1 MQFALGGLLMGNIAA
16 EDDFT
21 RHFFD
26 GLRSRKLFSLAENYS
41 LRRLATPEKL
51 STEQRVAFTLELS
64 RTLVEHA
71 QHSTAGEQAELW
83 RKGHDVLADLIAAVP
98 NNPRR
103 MMIEA
108 ESAFV
113 LASQGEWLRW
123 QIELVPEDRSTREQA
138 LTTLGRGITKLREL
152 DRDLAETLRKPAVA
166 SSGKDEPRPHE
177 WRWLWQDVRFRLAGS
192 LLDHAQLLPVTSP
205 DRAAILIDAEKLL
218 KTLAGS
224 PDDDEVTWNSRVLL
238 AQCHRLLG
246 DPAHALAVLDALQ
259 QREPPAAVIDRLIAE
274 RTRALLAL
282 KRTDDAQQALTTHL
296 RTRQPLPG
304 ELAYLQAQ
312 MWSARFEAAG
322 RDRADAEAAIWRQR
336 LEQLV
341 EQVEHD
347 VGGYWAARCRIVMQQ
362 AQDAQTYG
370 SKVAALVRVA
380 QAAFHDKRP
389 ADAIAKYGEA
399 AALANRESKP
409 EVAFDLAFT
418 RASVQLQIKNWTEAA
433 ASFKELSDRF
443 ENNPRAAEAHL
454 LQAFALGKLFEEKST
469 QVRRLAYIAALDEHR
484 RRFANHATTSE
495 ATWMQAQFE
504 EQRGQWTAALELYR
518 LVNRDH
524 ARGPAAL
531 IAIARCHER
540 ILHRLRELNQPPADW
555 ESAAV
560 TELRHV
566 LAPDSKWPKRLD
578 DSQAEVAVRLAAILL
593 TRQPPEFVE
602 ADRWLQLAMTRDGD
616 EVELPT
622 TASRRASALPLR
634 IVSLAGQGRA
644 TQARDLLTSLTTTT
658 PKDLL
663 RIVEGLFAVPK
674 DLRSTTKGDLDE
686 LRLQAVENLARHREQ
701 LAAPEQRRLDL
712 CLVQAYLDT
721 GQFRKAI
728 ERHDSLATQAA
739 RDPALLQ
746 RLAEVVS
753 GCDRPECRE
762 KAQATWRKLES
773 VLAAGS
779 AEWFHARYQ
788 VALIAVELGR
798 LDECRKLI
806 GVTKLLYPELG
817 GEEMRKKLLELERR
831 CAQ

>member
-1 MQFALGGLLMGNIAA
+1 MLLLGCLLAGNIATA
-16 EDDFT
+16 EDDAT
-21 RHFFD
+21 RRFFD

-51 STEQRVAFTLELS
+51 STEQRVDFTLELS

-71 QHSTAGEQAELW
+71 QHSSGDEQVELW
-83 RKGHDVLADLIAAVP
+83 QKAHEVLADLFAVMLD
-98 NNPRR
+98 NPRR
-103 MMIEA
+103 ILIEA

-113 LASQGEWLRW
+113 LAAQGEWLRW
-123 QIELVPEDRSTREQA
+123 QSELVPEDRSTREQA
-138 LTTLGRGITKLREL
+138 LTTLEQAITKLRDLERKCVERFRNPLGEL
-152 DRDLAETLRKPAVA
+152 
-166 SSGKDEPRPHE
+166 RPHE
-177 WRWLWQDVRFRLAGS
+177 LRWLWQTVHFRLASS
-192 LLDHAQLLPVTSP
+192 LF
-205 DRAAILIDAEKLL
+205 DRAQSLPADSPNRVLILIEVEELL
-218 KTLAGS
+218 GPFAGLQ
-224 PDDDEVTWNSRVLL
+224 DDDALTWNCRVLL
-238 AQCHRLLG
+238 AQCHRLG
-246 DPAHALAVLDALQ
+246 DNYEQALVVLDTLQ
-259 QREPPAAVIDRLIAE
+259 KREPPPVVIDRLVAE
-274 RTRALLAL
+274 RTRVLLAL

-304 ELAYLQAQ
+304 ELAYLQTQ
-312 MWSARFEAAG
+312 MWSARFETAG
-322 RDRADAEAAIWRQR
+322 RERADAEVAIWKQR

-341 EQVEHD
+341 EQVERD
-347 VGGYWAARCRIVMQQ
+347 VGGYWAARCRLVMQQ
-362 AQDAQTYG
+362 AQDTQAYG

-389 ADAIAKYGEA
+389 VDAIAKYGEA

-418 RASVQLQIKNWTEAA
+418 RGSVQLQIKNWTDAA
-433 ASFKELSDRF
+433 TSFKELADRF

-454 LQAFALGKLFEEKST
+454 LQAFALGKLFEERST
-469 QVRRLAYIAALDEHR
+469 QVRRLAYTAALEEHR
-484 RRFANHATTSE
+484 RRFANHATAAE
-495 ATWMQAQFE
+495 ASWMQAQFE

-518 LVNRDH
+518 LVDRDH

-531 IAIARCHER
+531 IAIGRCHER
-540 ILHRLRELNQPPADW
+540 ILHRLRELNQPTADW
-555 ESAAV
+555 EFAAV
-560 TELRHV
+560 TELRQV
-566 LAPDSKWPKRLD
+566 LAPDTKWPKRLD
-578 DSQAEVAVRLAAILL
+578 DSQSEVAVRLAAILL
-593 TRQPPEFVE
+593 TKQPPEFVE
-602 ADRWLQLAMTRDGD
+602 ADRWLELAMNSDGD

-622 TASRRASALPLR
+622 KSSRRASALPLR

-644 TQARDLLTSLTTTT
+644 TQARDLLTSLTTTN

-674 DLRSTTKGDLDE
+674 DLRSATKRDLDE

-728 ERHDSLATQAA
+728 ERHDTLAAQSA

-746 RLAEVVS
+746 RLAEIVS
-753 GCDRPECRE
+753 ACDRPECRE
-762 KAQATWRKLES
+762 KAQMTWRKLEGA
-773 VLAAGS
+773 LTAGS

-788 VALIAVELGR
+788 VALLAVELGR

-817 GEEMRKKLLELERR
+817 GEEMRGKLLELERR
-831 CAQ
+831 CVP